1 MSEPYN
7 GWSVLELLG
16 HRRLHGLVQETTLA
30 GAGMLRIDVYEGP
43 AETPALTQYYPP
55 SSVYCLTPATEEAC
69 RKAAMP
75 WAPPALIQ
83 PREDEC
89 GPRCIGCSVCGKR
102 CPDCQ
107 EWGEEC
113 TCVDDDYD
121 TDDCDCGAD
130 LCAVCGCCVICYPE
144 SGCHKCRRCRR

>member
-55 SSVYCLTPATEEAC
+55 GSVYCLTPTTEEAA

-75 WAPPALIQ
+75 WSPPALAE
-83 PREDEC
+83 PREELDEFD
-89 GPRCIGCSVCGKR
+89 P
-102 CPDCQ
+102 
-107 EWGEEC
+107 
-113 TCVDDDYD
+113 
-121 TDDCDCGAD
+121 CDCAG
-130 LCAVCGCCVICYPE
+130 CAVCGECAVCEPDF
-144 SGCHKCRRCRR
+144 GCPDCNPDLTEVTHIRRPDKSKTS